1 MRKILFVLLLF
12 AQVAQG
18 QGYFSTEL
26 IDCVV
31 SLEKEDSLGKIIP
44 HGTGFCI
51 YNYNNPGELIVVTNE
66 HVLRNGYIYIKSA
79 VTDSAFRFMMRY
91 KIDTVTV
98 DGQAWV
104 LDGYNLHTKVFLKYG
119 VNYLPHESLD
129 IAIFKVPSFSGI
141 NIGTDSVKVFKTT
154 SLPLSLIKSK
164 NDVKLGTPVYFVG
177 FPFGIGHSYGF
188 TIPDSYNDEKLT
200 PLVRRGIV
208 AWKSDTKKEFLLD
221 AFSYPG
227 NSGSPVYSET
237 GVFGKKPGL
246 IGIVYGHLGQPGKD
260 GSNFGLARC
269 YWVDEILELIK
280 RL

>member
-1 MRKILFVLLLF
+1 MFSQIAR
-12 AQVAQG
+12 G

-51 YNYNNPGELIVVTNE
+51 YNYGNPNELIVVTNE
-66 HVLRNGYIYIKSA
+66 HNLRNGYIYIKSA
-79 VTDSAFRFMMRY
+79 VTDSAFRFMIRY

-119 VNYLPHESLD
+119 VNYLPHDSLD
-129 IAIFKVPSFSGI
+129 FAIFKVPSFSGI
-141 NIGTDSVKVFKTT
+141 NIGTDSTKVFKTT

-188 TIPDSYNDEKLT
+188 TVSDSYNDEKLT

-227 NSGSPVYSET
+227 NSGSPVFSET
-237 GVFGKKPGL
+237 GVFGESPGL
-246 IGIVYGHLGQPGKD
+246 IGIVFAHLGQN
-260 GSNFGLARC
+260 GSNANIGLARC
-269 YWVDEILELIK
+269 YWVDDILDLIK